1 MITIDR
7 RRRAAPCPREEGRY
21 KWKGVEYELTTPSML
36 LKIINSVDDS
46 KDGHYYPLGRFLA
59 EDDGIWV
66 AVDNE
71 CGCAWTEEFYNKTV
85 ALNWLCTSMYGDTE
99 RAHEVDRATTA
110 RNKTIRAKEEELRRR
125 PS

>member
-1 MITIDR
+1 MTTIDR

-21 KWKGVEYELTTPSML
+21 IWKGVEYELTTPSML

-59 EDDGIWV
+59 YDAPLWV

-71 CGCAWTEEFYNKTV
+71 CGCAWTEEFTNKTV
-85 ALNWLCTSMYGDTE
+85 ALNWLCTAMYDSVE
-99 RAHEVDRATTA
+99 RAHEVDDRTTKTNETRAS
-110 RNKTIRAKEEELRRR
+110 KEKQWR

>member
-1 MITIDR
+1 MTTIDR
-7 RRRAAPCPREEGRY
+7 RRRADPCPREEGRY

-71 CGCAWTEEFYNKTV
+71 CGCAWTEEFTNKTV
-85 ALNWLCTSMYGDTE
+85 ALNWLCTSMYDSVE
-99 RAHEVDRATTA
+99 RAHEIDDRTT
-110 RNKTIRAKEEELRRR
+110 KTNETRASKEKQWR

>member
-1 MITIDR
+1 MTTIDR
-7 RRRAAPCPREEGRY
+7 RRRAAPCPREEGRH
-21 KWKGVEYELTTPSML
+21 KWKGVEYELTTPSMI

-59 EDDGIWV
+59 EDNGIWV

-85 ALNWLCTSMYGDTE
+85 ALNWLCTSMYDSVE
-99 RAHEVDRATTA
+99 RAHEIDDRTT
-110 RNKTIRAKEEELRRR
+110 KTNETRASKEKQWR

>member
-1 MITIDR
+1 MTTIDR
-7 RRRAAPCPREEGRY
+7 RRRAVPCPREEGRY

-71 CGCAWTEEFYNKTV
+71 CGCAWTEEFTNKTV
-85 ALNWLCTSMYGDTE
+85 ALNWLCTSMYDSVE
-99 RAHEVDRATTA
+99 RAHEIDDRTT
-110 RNKTIRAKEEELRRR
+110 KTNETRASKEKQWR

>member
-1 MITIDR
+1 MIDR

-21 KWKGVEYELTTPSML
+21 KWKGVEYELTTPSMI
-36 LKIINSVDDS
+36 LKILYSVDDS

-85 ALNWLCTSMYGDTE
+85 ALNWLCTAMYDSVE
-99 RAHEVDRATTA
+99 RAHEVDDRTTKTNETRAS
-110 RNKTIRAKEEELRRR
+110 KEKQWR

>member
-1 MITIDR
+1 MTTTDR
-7 RRRAAPCPREEGRY
+7 RRRAAPCPREEGRH

-36 LKIINSVDDS
+36 LKIIYSVDDS

-59 EDDGIWV
+59 EDDGVWV

-71 CGCAWTEEFYNKTV
+71 CGCAWTEEFTNKTV
-85 ALNWLCTSMYGDTE
+85 ALNWLCTTMYDSVE
-99 RAHEVDRATTA
+99 RAHEVDDRTTKTNETRAS
-110 RNKTIRAKEEELRRR
+110 KEKQWR